1 MLGPGKT
8 GRKLPKMPIIIHTK
22 PIVRSNTS
30 INYFLVFLKIK
41 AVLLNKIKKALLS
54 LMNMR
59 KIILILL
66 FLPLLFSSCQYFDKQ
81 VPSERELLQ
90 KELKAINWKEVDE
103 FPSVADCEKIENK
116 TLRQQCFFEVMT
128 QLIQE
133 KLSVDT
139 LSILYPELDT
149 IEVKVTIF
157 PNATMQFE
165 PQFPKDSVAYDT
177 IKIDSILKARL
188 VDFPKVNPAI
198 KRGVPVKTQFI
209 LPVILKV
216 E

>member
-1 MLGPGKT
+1 MYFYKKLVLFKT
-8 GRKLPKMPIIIHTK
+8 FTLKHFFL
-22 PIVRSNTS
+22 
-30 INYFLVFLKIK
+30 FLV
-41 AVLLNKIKKALLS
+41 VLLFN
-54 LMNMR
+54 
-59 KIILILL
+59 
-66 FLPLLFSSCQYFDKQ
+66 SCQYFDRL
-81 VPSERELLQ
+81 VPSEKELLA
-90 KELKAINWKEVDE
+90 KELKEINWKEVDE
-103 FPSVADCEKIENK
+103 FPSVADCEKIDDK
-116 TLRQQCFFEVMT
+116 TQRQQCFFEILT

-139 LSILYPELDT
+139 LSVLYPELDT
-149 IEVKVTIF
+149 IEVKVTVF
-157 PNATMQFE
+157 PNSTMQFE

-198 KRGVPVKTQFI
+198 KRGIPVKTQFV

>member
-1 MLGPGKT
+1 L
-8 GRKLPKMPIIIHTK
+8 K
-22 PIVRSNTS
+22 PYYLLI
-30 INYFLVFLKIK
+30 VFLI
-41 AVLLNKIKKALLS
+41 
-54 LMNMR
+54 
-59 KIILILL
+59 
-66 FLPLLFSSCQYFDKQ
+66 FHSCQYFETP
-81 VPSERELLQ
+81 VPSEQELLE
-90 KELKAINWKEVDE
+90 KELKSINWKEVDE
-103 FPSVADCEKIENK
+103 YPSVVDCEKIEDK
-116 TLRQQCFFEVMT
+116 KQRQKCFFEVLT

-165 PQFPKDSVAYDT
+165 PQFPKDSIAYDK
-177 IKIDSILKARL
+177 IKIDSILKVRL
-188 VDFPKVNPAI
+188 VDFPKINPAI
-198 KRGVPVKTQFI
+198 KRGVPVKTQFV